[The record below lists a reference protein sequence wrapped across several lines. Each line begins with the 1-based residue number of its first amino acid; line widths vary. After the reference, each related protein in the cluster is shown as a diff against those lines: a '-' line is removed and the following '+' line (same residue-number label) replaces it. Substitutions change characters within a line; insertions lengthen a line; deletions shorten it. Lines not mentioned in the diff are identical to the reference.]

1 MSLAKLLRFF
11 RSLCFFIML
20 CMQDTSAQLKAPSNW
35 QETATAELMETISDW
50 AGAWQAQLADIYIT
64 HYTLDYKAPEWETR
78 AEWLADRRAS
88 ISKPEYIK
96 LRLIDFEMVELTENA
111 ATTRFTLIYERPGY
125 SDETYKELRFIG
137 RSGIWLIKEEN
148 NLRVTRL

>member
-1 MSLAKLLRFF
+1 MVFSL
-11 RSLCFFIML
+11 SV
-20 CMQDTSAQLKAPSNW
+20 SAQPSTESAQDSW
-35 QETATAELMETISDW
+35 QEAATTQLMETISDW